1 MRTDDLPDWLA
12 AMTMPAIEPA
22 RPVPPQDP
30 RDARVALVST
40 GGLFVVGDRPFDPG
54 ATDYRVIP
62 NDVAPADLRMSHV
75 SVNFDRS
82 GFQLDLNTVFP
93 IDRLRELHHAGEIGG
108 IAAFHYAFM
117 GATEP
122 DKLHDAARDVA
133 RHLRADGVTAVLLLP
148 T

>member
-1 MRTDDLPDWLA
+1 MRTADLPDWLA
-12 AMTMPAIEPA
+12 TMTMPAIEPA
-22 RPVPPQDP
+22 RPLPPQDP
-30 RDARVALVST
+30 RHARIALIST
-40 GGLFVVGDRPFDPG
+40 GGLFVAGDRPFDPG

-62 NDVAPADLRMSHV
+62 GDVAQADLRMSHV

-93 IDRLRELHHAGEIGG
+93 IDRLRELHEAGEVGAV
-108 IAAFHYAFM
+108 AAFHYAFM

-122 DKLHDAARDVA
+122 DKLHDAAREVA
-133 RHLRADGVTAVLLLP
+133 RHLHADNVTAVVLLP